1 MAARAGVDCV
11 KRVKHSTSNMTG
23 AGGGEIAQRGEWGV
37 GVARADV

>member
-23 AGGGEIAQRGEWGV
+23 GGGGGSTEGRVGCGRGKG
-37 GVARADV
+37 